1 MLQRPSEPVDRCP
14 SHLDVTDS
22 VDSRNPRARHK
33 LGRAAEDFAAGY
45 LQQQGCHIVERR
57 YGRRGG
63 EIDLII
69 DDGGVL
75 AFVEVKARRNE
86 RYGAPIS
93 AVTDRKR
100 RRIVRTARLFL
111 AAHRRRSRRCRF
123 DVVSVR
129 LVGGRAQLRWVRD
142 AFRG

>member
-1 MLQRPSEPVDRCP
+1 VSN
-14 SHLDVTDS
+14 S
-22 VDSRNPRARHK
+22 VDNRNPRARHK
-33 LGRAAEDFAAGY
+33 LGRAAEDLAAAY
-45 LQQQGCHIVERR
+45 LQQQGCRVVERR

-63 EIDLII
+63 EIDLIV

-75 AFVEVKARRNE
+75 AFVEVKARRSE

-111 AAHRRRSRRCRF
+111 AAHPRRSRRCRF

-129 LVGGRAQLRWVRD
+129 LIGGRAELSWVRD